1 MKIATTEPLE
11 PTLEDIEIR
20 VLLEAVSLHYGY
32 DFREYSSAP
41 LRRSI
46 SSGMLGEGVVTISA
60 YQDRLLHDR
69 GSMQRFL
76 RTVGV
81 SVSSMFREP
90 ETWRCLRDEVVPRLR
105 TYPSIRVWSVGC
117 ATGEEAYSLAI
128 LFEEEGLLPRTQI
141 FATDLNNDS
150 LSVARRGVYPLEQL
164 REAEAGYQR
173 SGGRSTLAEFYAV
186 SGRNG
191 RLRPTLQRRLT
202 WAQHN
207 LVTDASFNEF
217 QLIVCSNVLI
227 YFRPTLQQRVH
238 RLFFDSLARSG
249 FLALGL
255 RETLVFCPESSHY
268 QQVTAGTKVFRK
280 TQ

>member
-1 MKIATTEPLE
+1 MNVGAAEQLG
-11 PTLEDIEIR
+11 PTLEEIEIK
-20 VLLEAVSLHYGY
+20 VLLEAVSLRYGY
-32 DFREYSSAP
+32 DFREYSLAP

-46 SSGMLGEGVVTISA
+46 NSGMVGEGVGTISA

-69 GSMQRFL
+69 TSMQRFL

-90 ETWRCLRDEVVPRLR
+90 ETWRCLREEVIPQLR
-105 TYPSIRVWSVGC
+105 TYPSLRVWSVGC

-128 LFEEEGLLPRTQI
+128 LLEEEGLLSRAQI
-141 FATDLNNDS
+141 FATDMNDEP
-150 LSVARRGVYPLEQL
+150 LAAGRRGAYPLDQV
-164 REAEAGYQR
+164 REAEAGYEQ
-173 SGGRSTLAEFYAV
+173 SGGRSTLADFYTV
-186 SGRNG
+186 SGRG
-191 RLRPTLQRRLT
+191 AKFKPSLQRRLT

-227 YFRPTLQQRVH
+227 YFRPALQQRAH
-238 RLFFDSLARSG
+238 RLFFNSLAASG

-268 QQVTAGTKVFRK
+268 EQVTAGTKVFRK
-280 TQ
+280 TR